1 MLEAVTAIR
10 TKAALCG
17 EAAHFPCHK
26 HGKYKTAGFVSRR
39 PAADEAFPEAAR
51 LTAAYNLQSTRY
63 RQASSADDRF

>member
-10 TKAALCG
+10 TKAVVCG

-39 PAADEAFPEAAR
+39 PAAG
-51 LTAAYNLQSTRY
+51 
-63 RQASSADDRF
+63 